1 MSLFDKVRAALGG
14 GRSPAAAERDLLEFT
29 VRCRRCGE
37 LLSGKVNLQNDLSQD
52 YERDVYYVRKLI
64 SGSGASRCFEQ
75 IEVQFTF
82 DAAKHLVEREIA
94 GGVFVDPP
102 TSGPEVG

>member
-1 MSLFDKVRAALGG
+1 MSLFDKLRAALSGG
-14 GRSPAAAERDLLEFT
+14 GSPADSGKDQLQFA

-37 LLSGKVNLQNDLSQD
+37 VLTGKVNLQNDLSQD
-52 YERDVYYVRKLI
+52 YERDVYFVRKLV
-64 SGSGASRCFEQ
+64 SGSGANRCFEQ

-82 DAAKHLVEREIA
+82 DASKHLVEREVA

-102 TSGPEVG
+102 TVSSELG